1 MKKAYFE
8 IELEV
13 VMLTEDIVSTSTPIS
28 FGDGNGDL
36 NNPNED
42 TWWWN

>member
-28 FGDGNGDL
+28 FGDGNDL

>member
-13 VMLTEDIVSTSTPIS
+13 LMLTEDIVSTSTPHE
-28 FGDGNGDL
+28 FGDGNDL
-36 NNPNED
+36 SNDSAED
-42 TWWWN
+42 WWD